1 MELTRVE
8 TAALTRA
15 IAEAEQKVAEAL
27 EALKPFLV
35 ALTDSERETTPRAR
49 RGFPEAGRKLA
60 EAAARWPALAETVG
74 YDVEAVVE
82 DLDNAEAL
90 APLAERVEQLAR
102 RLADTRLTWL
112 AEAWLP
118 SLAVY
123 ASAKVGAARDPTL
136 RALVDP
142 LAPVFGTRRRRKR

>member
-1 MELTRVE
+1 MELTRVQ
-8 TAALTRA
+8 TAALTQA
-15 IAEAEQKVAEAL
+15 IAEAERKVGEAI
-27 EALKPFLV
+27 EVLKPFLV
-35 ALTDSERETTPRAR
+35 VLTDSERDTTPRAR
-49 RGFPEAGRKLA
+49 AGFPDAGRQLA

-82 DLDNAEAL
+82 DLDNAEAI
-90 APLAERVEQLAR
+90 APFAERVEQLAR
-102 RLADTRLTWL
+102 RLADSRATWL

-123 ASAKVGAARDPTL
+123 ASAKVGAARDPAL

-142 LAPVFGTRRRRKR
+142 LAPVFGGRRRRRK